1 MSTVPVKIQNP
12 FARDYVIID
21 MPRDMRLAD
30 MQAVSDYSV
39 KLAAELSGSKCVPES
54 YSMFPVNNIGRMALQ
69 LIAKTMPDRLANA
82 QEGEFLMAMI
92 AANRFMRQLLDRV
105 GLNIMM
111 EKKLYVQSIID
122 FCKKSTPYFGDCVRL
137 RLPMLVRQAHDSVP
151 QDMERAKRLAKLA
164 EIAIKTLDEL
174 PRLMGDDYAAW
185 KNGGVV
191 AEEEVAA
198 APAEE
203 APAKAEEAAQ
213 YGKGEDDE
221 SEEEE
226 EEEEEEP
233 PSSPDADDKTPPP
246 EKDKSK
252 DAEEQEPEDSD
263 DDDLEEADMD
273 SLIEYD
279 DDEEEEEEEE
289 TKGK

>member
-1 MSTVPVKIQNP
+1 MTTVPVKIQNP

-21 MPRDMRLAD
+21 MPKDMRLAD

-39 KLAAELSGSKCVPES
+39 KMAAELSGSKGVPES

-137 RLPMLVRQAHDSVP
+137 RLPILVRQAHDSVP

-164 EIAIKTLDEL
+164 EIAIKTLDDL

-191 AEEEVAA
+191 TEEEVVV

-203 APAKAEEAAQ
+203 VVAKTEEAAQ
-213 YGKGEDDE
+213 YGKGED
-221 SEEEE
+221 EEEE
-226 EEEEEEP
+226 EQS
-233 PSSPDADDKTPPP
+233 PSSPDADIKTPPP
-246 EKDKSK
+246 EKDKPK

-263 DDDLEEADMD
+263 DDLEEADMD
-273 SLIEYD
+273 SLIEFD
-279 DDEEEEEEEE
+279 DDEEEEEEEEE